1 MEVPKV
7 DLPESL
13 AERLRSQR
21 EQRTAPKETTLKVP
35 GFDELYARYLPLGYR
50 PARKIVEDCIDIPD
64 PATRDLEAA
73 VQTLLT
79 ACQGVEAHIDGE
91 THDLGMKLGKALAD
105 FLGLEGSEN
114 DKQAIMLIF
123 PSEMAIMNQAVEVE
137 GLSNETSDDQIVKN
151 SVAAV

>member
-35 GFDELYARYLPLGYR
+35 GFDELYARYLPLGFR
-50 PARKIVEDCIDIPD
+50 PARKIVEDCADIQD
-64 PATRDLEAA
+64 PATQDLEEA

-79 ACQGVEAHIDGE
+79 ACQGVEAHIGGE
-91 THDLGMKLGKALAD
+91 THDLGMKLGKPLAD
-105 FLGLEGSEN
+105 FLGLDGSEN
-114 DKQAIMLIF
+114 DVQAVMLIF
-123 PSEMAIMNQAVEVE
+123 PSEMAIVDHANDVAL
-137 GLSNETSDDQIVKN
+137 LSREASDGEIIKN